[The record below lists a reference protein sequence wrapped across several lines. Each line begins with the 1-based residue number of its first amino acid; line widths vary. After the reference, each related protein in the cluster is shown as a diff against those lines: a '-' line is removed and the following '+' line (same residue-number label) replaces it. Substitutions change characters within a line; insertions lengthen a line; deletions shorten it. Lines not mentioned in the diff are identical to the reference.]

1 MLLEKHKGQWR
12 GGCRG
17 PGFMA
22 GGWNE
27 DLSSG
32 LQAAVTLSLSR
43 GEAEPEK
50 CFVGLCKGITAW
62 FPKEAKLC
70 QQALGVCLPV
80 SGLQQVLNLSACFR
94 HS

>member
-1 MLLEKHKGQWR
+1 
-12 GGCRG
+12 
-17 PGFMA
+17 MA

-43 GEAEPEK
+43 GEAEPK
-50 CFVGLCKGITAW
+50 RCFVRFCKGITAW

-70 QQALGVCLPV
+70 QQAVCVCLPV
-80 SGLQQVLNLSACFR
+80 SGLQQVLNLRARFR

>member
-1 MLLEKHKGQWR
+1 
-12 GGCRG
+12 
-17 PGFMA
+17 MA
-22 GGWNE
+22 GGWSE
-27 DLSSG
+27 DL
-32 LQAAVTLSLSR
+32 QATVTLSLSR

-70 QQALGVCLPV
+70 QQAVCVCLPV
-80 SGLQQVLNLSACFR
+80 SGLQRVNLSACFR